1 MYSVLQI
8 LLARGF
14 FRGFRSLSPH
24 FVVFIHGE
32 RDLCSLLFLDA
43 AAVLFSLKIVKCCVA
58 DVIYSRMTQHWKE
71 PLAKKKLQHSSGP
84 TESASGTDPAKKSG
98 RIRSRSRIRSNAPNP
113 VRSRSRCSC
122 GNRSR
127 FEVTPSKRC
136 INDHFNN
143 NYHPR
148 PTKVSFLIN
157 KHCIL
162 NSFSWFNNCYGINR
176 SISFNRSFCFE
187 QDLLCQQELR
197 KPAGPPP
204 LIRQELLILQKHTLA
219 ASLDHCNTEYDIR
232 I

>member
-1 MYSVLQI
+1 MGV
-8 LLARGF
+8 G
-14 FRGFRSLSPH
+14 SLI
-24 FVVFIHGE
+24 VATEIHSTKK
-32 RDLCSLLFLDA
+32 L
-43 AAVLFSLKIVKCCVA
+43 SLKIKNITNINSKQA
-58 DVIYSRMTQHWKE
+58 FHKIQSRQE
-71 PLAKKKLQHSSGP
+71 INRLLFISSGP

-113 VRSRSRCSC
+113 VRSRSRRSC

-162 NSFSWFNNCYGINR
+162 NSFSGFNNCYGINR

-219 ASLDHCNTEYDIR
+219 ASLDHWDHAIYPYSV
-232 I
+232 

>member
-1 MYSVLQI
+1 M
-8 LLARGF
+8 LLPTRGV
-14 FRGFRSLSPH
+14 G
-24 FVVFIHGE
+24 G
-32 RDLCSLLFLDA
+32 
-43 AAVLFSLKIVKCCVA
+43 
-58 DVIYSRMTQHWKE
+58 TT
-71 PLAKKKLQHSSGP
+71 G
-84 TESASGTDPAKKSG
+84 SAPGADPAKKSG

-162 NSFSWFNNCYGINR
+162 NSFSGFNNCYGINR

-219 ASLDHCNTEYDIR
+219 ASLDHCLSGNSKLSHHSVTQRNSSFAALTRCIPT
-232 I
+232 IL

>member
-1 MYSVLQI
+1 MVIYIPWSIHCGPLNWPIFGWSRFNRPLESVTLIKGQ
-8 LLARGF
+8 
-14 FRGFRSLSPH
+14 
-24 FVVFIHGE
+24 
-32 RDLCSLLFLDA
+32 
-43 AAVLFSLKIVKCCVA
+43 SLKARLFGQFLEDKTAGRLSGQQCITF
-58 DVIYSRMTQHWKE
+58 VIGYV
-71 PLAKKKLQHSSGP
+71 SGP
-84 TESASGTDPAKKSG
+84 TGSAPGADPAEKSG

-113 VRSRSRCSC
+113 VRSRSRRSC

-162 NSFSWFNNCYGINR
+162 NSFSGFNNCYGINR

-219 ASLDHCNTEYDIR
+219 ASLDHWTSD
-232 I
+232 

>member
-1 MYSVLQI
+1 MHKPRYMWSFFG
-8 LLARGF
+8 LL
-14 FRGFRSLSPH
+14 LN
-24 FVVFIHGE
+24 
-32 RDLCSLLFLDA
+32 SLLFLRWQQTDSHVFA
-43 AAVLFSLKIVKCCVA
+43 TPLSTGAQISSLSA
-58 DVIYSRMTQHWKE
+58 LH
-71 PLAKKKLQHSSGP
+71 ASGP

-113 VRSRSRCSC
+113 VRSRSRRSC

-127 FEVTPSKRC
+127 FEVTPSKHC

-162 NSFSWFNNCYGINR
+162 NSFSGFNNCYGINR

-219 ASLDHCNTEYDIR
+219 ASLDHC
-232 I
+232 